1 LPPEVDVDVVGLV
14 VVVEVVVGEVVFV
27 CVVVEPV
34 VLVPV
39 LVVGGISED
48 AVEAGEEALVMV
60 PLLLLFA
67 MTTIATTRPTMI
79 AIRLA
84 ISKWRLPWGRPPS
97 GPMIRVGSSCT

>member
-14 VVVEVVVGEVVFV
+14 VVAVVVGEVVFV
-27 CVVVEPV
+27 CIVVEPA

-39 LVVGGISED
+39 LVVGGLSED
-48 AVEAGEEALVMV
+48 AVEAGEEALVLV
-60 PLLLLFA
+60 PLLLFA

-84 ISKWRLPWGRPPS
+84 ISKWRLLWDRPPS